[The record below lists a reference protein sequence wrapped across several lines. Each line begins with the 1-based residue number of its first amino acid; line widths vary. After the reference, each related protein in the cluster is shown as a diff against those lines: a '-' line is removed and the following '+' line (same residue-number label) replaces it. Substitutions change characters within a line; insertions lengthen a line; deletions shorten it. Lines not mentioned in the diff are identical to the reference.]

1 VVVAIV
7 EEVEPCSSDSPW
19 SSDSSA
25 DSTHAVVE
33 VDGATVVVVV
43 VVSATVVVVG
53 SSDSTVVSST
63 VDLSAMV
70 VVEPAI
76 VVVVVVVSSDWC
88 TTAGFPP
95 AGPLIALATVTPPS
109 NAPAAARATKE
120 RGNRPAGFQPWGV
133 LSVVIA
139 RRSDGAKDN
148 YKCR

>member
-1 VVVAIV
+1 MV

-25 DSTHAVVE
+25 DSTHAVVA
-33 VDGATVVVVV
+33 VDRVTVVVVVV

-63 VDLSAMV
+63 VDLSAIV

-88 TTAGFPP
+88 TTVGFPP

-120 RGNRPAGFQPWGV
+120 RGNRPAGFQPRGV
-133 LSVVIA
+133 LLSVVMA
-139 RRSDGAKDN
+139 G
-148 YKCR
+148 